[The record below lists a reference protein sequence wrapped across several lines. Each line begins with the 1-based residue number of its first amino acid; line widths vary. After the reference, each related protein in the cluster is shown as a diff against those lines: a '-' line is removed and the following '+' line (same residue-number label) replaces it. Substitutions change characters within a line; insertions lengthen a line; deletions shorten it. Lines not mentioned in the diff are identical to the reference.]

1 MEKKLDEIELKR
13 LRLIQKHNHEMSEIN
28 IGVQM
33 LKIDEVPESVR
44 TAILDEI
51 QYSFNEKCNYYRKEM
66 EKLDNETNELKETI
80 KIAIKNEG

>member
-13 LRLIQKHNHEMSEIN
+13 LRLIQKHNYEMSEIN

-51 QYSFNEKCNYYRKEM
+51 QYSFNEKCNYYRKGM
-66 EKLDNETNELKETI
+66 EKLDNETNELK
-80 KIAIKNEG
+80 KNY